1 MHNNDKTHAKWYL
14 SLLGGILIVVFL
26 PVVLAFLIWAAI
38 SALIEHC
45 KTPLYKKQ
53 YEQSEY
59 FKDLRLPYQ
68 PGILYQAAYHF
79 YNSAK
84 EKNIPFQF
92 VHQSNNDLAYI
103 VRQNSVYLFPGFDQI
118 GYNDHS
124 GEWEVDL
131 DGDWIPLSEE
141 RNNCASLLD
150 DAHKGFA
157 VHFLVT
163 ESMLVPR
170 SCFDD
175 VDAPEPPDY
184 AKELLPP
191 FIQLGK
197 TDLSAYTGHE
207 SDGDEIQKQS
217 CRKHF

>member
-1 MHNNDKTHAKWYL
+1 M
-14 SLLGGILIVVFL
+14 
-26 PVVLAFLIWAAI
+26 
-38 SALIEHC
+38 
-45 KTPLYKKQ
+45 
-53 YEQSEY
+53 
-59 FKDLRLPYQ
+59 
-68 PGILYQAAYHF
+68 
-79 YNSAK
+79 
-84 EKNIPFQF
+84 
-92 VHQSNNDLAYI
+92 
-103 VRQNSVYLFPGFDQI
+103 YLFPGFDQI

-175 VDAPEPPDY
+175 VDAPEPPRLCERAVASLY
-184 AKELLPP
+184 
-191 FIQLGK
+191 
-197 TDLSAYTGHE
+197 SA
-207 SDGDEIQKQS
+207 
-217 CRKHF
+217 RKDRLISIYRP